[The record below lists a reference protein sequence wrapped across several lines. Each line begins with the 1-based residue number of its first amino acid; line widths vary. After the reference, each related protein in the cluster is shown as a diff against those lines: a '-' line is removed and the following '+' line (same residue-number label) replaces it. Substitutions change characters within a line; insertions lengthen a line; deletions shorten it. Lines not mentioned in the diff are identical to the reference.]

1 MDEFFENVSNKDD
14 QQDEA
19 VVIKFMANG
28 QTKQKVRIEAD
39 RREDR
44 LWKIKKRLL
53 KKLKYKNYKSA

>member
-14 QQDEA
+14 QQNEA